1 MDHTQIVAARLAA
14 AGVALSDEELTQLA
28 ATSASL
34 LKWETVVQ
42 RMLQPET
49 EPALI
54 FRAQEED
61 YS

>member
-28 ATSASL
+28 AASASL

-49 EPALI
+49 EPALS

-61 YS
+61 